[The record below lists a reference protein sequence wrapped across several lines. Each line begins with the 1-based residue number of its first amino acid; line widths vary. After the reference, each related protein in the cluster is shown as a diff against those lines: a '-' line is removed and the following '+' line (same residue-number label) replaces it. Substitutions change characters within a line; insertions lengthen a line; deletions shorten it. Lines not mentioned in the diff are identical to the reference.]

1 MDFLLHFRQK
11 CGVNIKDELSAA
23 ANLMEN
29 IFKQLESTNPKV
41 AVEERTKIAQY
52 LSKFIKGGDVASKQI
67 TTKMSLWGK
76 ELVDESGEKKHIGVQ
91 VLNIAFDPIK
101 IYTCYASQN
110 DCQHL
115 SFVKYFNVVSKKDD
129 QK

>member
-1 MDFLLHFRQK
+1 MTLYFLLHFRQK

-29 IFKQLESTNPKV
+29 IFKQLESTNPKL

-52 LSKFIKGGDVASKQI
+52 LSKFIKGGDVVSKQI
-67 TTKMSLWGK
+67 TTKMSLWGN

-91 VLNIAFDPIK
+91 VLNHDLKSCTVLFII
-101 IYTCYASQN
+101 
-110 DCQHL
+110 L
-115 SFVKYFNVVSKKDD
+115 
-129 QK
+129 